1 MWERISSFILRY
13 RLFLIIGMLLLT
25 AFMAWQAKGVR
36 MSYQFGGLLPKTD
49 STFIEYTNFV
59 ETFSEDGNTIV
70 IGVNDSSL
78 WDVNNFR
85 EWYELGNDLKRIS
98 IEKDTLVDQKSMTI
112 SKSAVDSVFSVAHS
126 YNLEKN
132 TEERKFEFNK
142 IVDGPPQTQQKVD
155 SIKNVLYSLPFYKG
169 LLFQDTTNA
178 SLMMVFVNPKLFN
191 SGDRG
196 NSIEQIHE
204 RIKLFEKETGIET
217 HISGLPYIRTQM
229 MKKIKGEL
237 QFFVILAALVTSL
250 LLLVFFKNFQVMITC
265 LLVVCVGV
273 IWSMGM
279 IAIFDYPLTM
289 LMGLIPPL
297 MIVIGIPNCI
307 YLLNKYHSE
316 YKKHGNQMRSLSRV
330 IHKVGN
336 ATFLTNMTTAL
347 GFATFM
353 FTHSQILREF
363 GLIASINIMCV
374 FIISLIIIPIVFSY
388 LKPPKRRHVRH
399 LDRKWL
405 YHVIEHLQHIVTNHR
420 RAVYIGTVIVL
431 SIGIYG
437 VTLVQTTGN
446 VVDDLPDES
455 SVIQDLKFF
464 EKNFSGVMPFEILID
479 TKRKNAITNDGNLK
493 RIEKLQ
499 ELLAEYPEFSKSLSI
514 VDASKFAKQ
523 AFYNGAPNRY
533 SLIKRNEQSF
543 IGPYIRGDY
552 QTQGIEKTFMDSAK
566 QVTRITAQVADIG
579 TLEMEKLM
587 DDLKP
592 KINDIFPPEKY
603 DVIIT
608 GTSIVFLEGT
618 TYMVKNLFISLMI
631 AIVIIALI
639 MSFLFR
645 STRMVLISLLP
656 NMIPLIITA
665 AIMGFTG
672 ITIKPSTI
680 LVFSIAFGISVDD
693 TIHFLAKYRQELD
706 HSHWKIGDSVLRAV
720 RETGIS
726 MLYTSIVLFFG
737 FGIFVASEFEGTAAL
752 GVLVSVTLLV
762 AMFTNLVL
770 LPSLLMSLDRALT
783 TRTFSEPMLEII
795 DEEEDIDLD
804 ELEIKGQRES
814 DKYDN

>member
-13 RLFLIIGMLLLT
+13 RLFLIIAMVLLT
-25 AFMAWQAKGVR
+25 SLMAWKAQDVR
-36 MSYQFGGLLPKTD
+36 MSYKFGGLLPESD
-49 STFIEYTNFV
+49 STFIEYQEFIRN
-59 ETFSEDGNTIV
+59 FSEDGNVIV
-70 IGVNDSSL
+70 VGVNDSSL
-78 WDVNNFR
+78 WQADNFR
-85 EWYELGNDLKRIS
+85 EWYELGNDLKKTSVDI
-98 IEKDTLVDQKSMTI
+98 DTVADGKRYTI
-112 SKSAVDSVFSVAHS
+112 SKNAVDSVFSVAHS
-126 YNLEKN
+126 YNVVKN
-132 TEERKFEFNK
+132 TEERKFEFDK
-142 IVDGPPQTQQKVD
+142 IVDRTPQSQAEVD
-155 SIKNVLYSLPFYKG
+155 SIRNLIYNLPFYKG
-169 LLFQDTTNA
+169 LLYQDTTHA
-178 SLMMVFVNPKLFN
+178 SLMMVFVNSRIFN
-191 SGDRG
+191 SEDRG
-196 NSIEQIHE
+196 DSIEKILN
-204 RIKLFEKETGIET
+204 RLDRFEEATGIEA

-229 MKKIKGEL
+229 MTKIKAEL
-237 QFFVILAALVTSL
+237 QFFVILAAIVTSL
-250 LLLVFFKNFQVMITC
+250 LLLLFFRNFRVMLTC

-273 IWSMGM
+273 IWSMGT
-279 IAIFDYPLTM
+279 IAIFDYPITM

-307 YLLNKYHSE
+307 YLLNKYHAE

-330 IHKVGN
+330 IYKVGN

-374 FIISLIIIPIVFSY
+374 FVISLIIIPIVFSY
-388 LKPPKRRHVRH
+388 LNPPKRKHVRH

-405 YHVIEHLQHIVTNHR
+405 YHVIEQLQHIVKNHR
-420 RAVYIGTVIVL
+420 VAVYIGTAIVL
-431 SIGIYG
+431 GTGIYG
-437 VTLVQTTGN
+437 VSQVQTTGN
-446 VVDDLPDES
+446 VVDDLPDDS

-464 EKNFSGVMPFEILID
+464 ETNFNGVMPFEVLID
-479 TKRKNAITNDGNLK
+479 SKRKNTITNQANLK

-499 ELLAEYPEFSKSLSI
+499 ELLEKHPEFSKSLSI

-523 AFYNGAPNRY
+523 AFYNGSPARY
-533 SLIKRNEQSF
+533 SLIERSEQSF

-552 QTQGIEKTFMDSAK
+552 QTNGIERTFLDSSR
-566 QVTRITAQVADIG
+566 QITRITAQVADIG
-579 TLEMEKLM
+579 TLEMEELM
-587 DDLKP
+587 NELRP
-592 KINDIFPPEKY
+592 KINDIFPPEHY
-603 DVIIT
+603 DVTIT

-618 TYMVKNLFISLMI
+618 TYMVKNLFISLCI

-645 STRMVLISLLP
+645 SARMVLISLLP

-665 AIMGFTG
+665 AIMGFSG

-706 HSHWKIGDSVLRAV
+706 HSHWTIGESVLRAV

-770 LPSLLMSLDRALT
+770 LPSLLMSLDRAIT

-795 DEEEDIDLD
+795 DEEEDIDLS
-804 ELEIKGQRES
+804 ELEIRNEDA
-814 DKYDN
+814 DKDN